1 MKTTLDLDKIRSI
14 LLSKKK
20 NITNRLH
27 TKEELSSR
35 FQNPDNSDLAWRYV
49 QKERS
54 SLLDSEDESKLEEI
68 QAALGRIKD
77 GTYGQCE
84 RCGRGIHPVR
94 LETLPTVTNCIDCQR
109 EQEG

>member
-1 MKTTLDLDKIRSI
+1 LDLDKIRSI

-20 NITNRLH
+20 NITSRLH

-35 FQNPDNSDLAWRYV
+35 PQNPDNSDLALRFV

-54 SLLDSEDESKLEEI
+54 SLLDSEDESKLREI
-68 QAALGRIKD
+68 EAALRRISD
-77 GTYGQCE
+77 GTYGQCDH
-84 RCGRGIHPVR
+84 CGRGIHPIR

-109 EQEG
+109 EEEA